1 MARESFGPR
10 LRSLRESAGLSE
22 TELAEKVGTDQNHIS
37 NWEQSLPEPEFA
49 VVERLAFALGVPAV
63 ELLTGR
69 PITWQKPTIRLTCEN
84 FAEHLPTD
92 FAASLVDGFTI
103 PADGIALD
111 DWIVTKFLVWVA
123 RESERS
129 PDTRYEMS
137 RHVAAVL
144 LERLVARR

>member
-1 MARESFGPR
+1 MDRESFGTR
-10 LRSLRESAGLSE
+10 LRSLRESAGLSQ

-37 NWEQSLPEPEFA
+37 KWEQSPTEPEFA
-49 VVERLAFALGVPAV
+49 VVERLAFALGMPAV

-69 PITWQKPTIRLTCEN
+69 PLTWQKPTIRLTCDN
-84 FAEHLPTD
+84 FAEHLSTD
-92 FAASLVDGFTI
+92 YAESLVDGITI

-123 RESERS
+123 RESERL
-129 PDTRYEMS
+129 PDARYEIS

-144 LERLVARR
+144 VERLVARR